1 MLLDTPTP
9 AKVGLVSRQLC
20 MCWEDLGGSDRKLR
34 SAHLLL
40 VCQEVLFQGCHF
52 LLEGLELLLFSCQ
65 HLEVTLVLLLP
76 LQHLVA
82 HLLQLLVEGLHLLR
96 GAK

>member
-1 MLLDTPTP
+1 
-9 AKVGLVSRQLC
+9 
-20 MCWEDLGGSDRKLR
+20 MCWEGLGGSGQKLR

-40 VCQEVLFQGCHF
+40 ICQEVLFQGGHF
-52 LLEGLELLLFSCQ
+52 LLEGSELLLFSCQ

-82 HLLQLLVEGLHLLR
+82 HLLQLLVKGVHLLR

>member
-1 MLLDTPTP
+1 
-9 AKVGLVSRQLC
+9 
-20 MCWEDLGGSDRKLR
+20 MCWEELGRSDQKLR
-34 SAHLLL
+34 SACLFLVGKEALL
-40 VCQEVLFQGCHF
+40 QGGHF
-52 LLEGLELLLFSCQ
+52 LLEGPELLFFGGQ

-96 GAK
+96 GAE